1 LSSTAAAAI
10 GQQAASGQDHGRPWE
25 RHPEA
30 AALANPFRGRLVL
43 HEDLASTRELYGQ
56 ALPLEQIAPPTP
68 TVPWWHYGLALTV
81 GTLPVVAGIHPP
93 LRMTVLEQSG
103 LSVFLGY
110 AGEQRAH
117 QAGRR
122 WTCRADGCL
131 ILCGEAFAW
140 ESDLGSGLSFS
151 LSLER
156 LLATAQA
163 MAGLEAAPAAWS
175 ARLQRSQ
182 ACGLSAD
189 PEGAP
194 LQALLRQEWAKADAL
209 LRYSH
214 ALLDGLQLDDQI
226 HRLMAALLLPELRLE
241 SPLHRL
247 SQNEQRGRDSF
258 DDLVDYIRLHLA
270 EPLTL
275 TMLEQR
281 SHYSRRALQYA
292 FRKRLG
298 CTATQ
303 WIRRERLELARRDL
317 QHPSPADSV
326 AVIALRCGYRSLSLF
341 SVEFQQ
347 RFHVKPPQ
355 LLREARAS
363 QPAGRDS

>member
-1 LSSTAAAAI
+1 VVI
-10 GQQAASGQDHGRPWE
+10 GQQALLP
-25 RHPEA
+25 
-30 AALANPFRGRLVL
+30 NPFQQRLVL
-43 HEDLASTRELYGQ
+43 HEDLASTRELYAQ
-56 ALPLEQIAPPTP
+56 ALPLQEIGNRTP
-68 TVPWWHYGLALTV
+68 ADPWWHYGLALTV

-93 LRMTVLEQSG
+93 LRMTVLEQRG

-110 AGEQRAH
+110 GGEQLAH
-117 QAGRR
+117 QAGRC
-122 WTCRADGCL
+122 WSCPADGCL

-140 ESDLGSGLSFS
+140 ESGLVSALSFP

-175 ARLQRSQ
+175 ARLQHSH
-182 ACGLSAD
+182 ACSLSAD
-189 PEGAP
+189 PVGAP

-209 LRYSH
+209 LGYSH

-226 HRLMAALLLPELRLE
+226 HRLIAALLLPELRLE
-241 SPLHRL
+241 TPLHRL
-247 SQNEQRGRDSF
+247 SLNGQQGRDSF
-258 DDLVDYIRLHLA
+258 DDLIDYIKLNLA
-270 EPLTL
+270 EHLTL
-275 TMLEQR
+275 TMLEQQ

-303 WIRRERLELARRDL
+303 WIRRQRLELARRDL
-317 QHPSPADSV
+317 QHPGPDDSV
-326 AVIALRCGYRSLSLF
+326 AAIALRCGYRSLSLF

-347 RFHVKPPQ
+347 RFHVKPSQ

-363 QPAGRDS
+363 QPAAGHAAADAA

>member
-1 LSSTAAAAI
+1 M
-10 GQQAASGQDHGRPWE
+10 
-25 RHPEA
+25 
-30 AALANPFRGRLVL
+30 ANPFRGRLVL

-122 WTCRADGCL
+122 WTCPADGCL

-140 ESDLGSGLSFS
+140 ESDLVSGLSFS

-226 HRLMAALLLPELRLE
+226 HRLMAALLLPELRWE

-317 QHPSPADSV
+317 QHPGPADSV

-347 RFHVKPPQ
+347 RFHVKPSQ

>member
-1 LSSTAAAAI
+1 
-10 GQQAASGQDHGRPWE
+10 
-25 RHPEA
+25 
-30 AALANPFRGRLVL
+30 
-43 HEDLASTRELYGQ
+43 
-56 ALPLEQIAPPTP
+56 
-68 TVPWWHYGLALTV
+68 
-81 GTLPVVAGIHPP
+81 
-93 LRMTVLEQSG
+93 
-103 LSVFLGY
+103 
-110 AGEQRAH
+110 
-117 QAGRR
+117 
-122 WTCRADGCL
+122 
-131 ILCGEAFAW
+131 
-140 ESDLGSGLSFS
+140 
-151 LSLER
+151 
-156 LLATAQA
+156 
-163 MAGLEAAPAAWS
+163 
-175 ARLQRSQ
+175 
-182 ACGLSAD
+182 
-189 PEGAP
+189 
-194 LQALLRQEWAKADAL
+194 
-209 LRYSH
+209 
-214 ALLDGLQLDDQI
+214 
-226 HRLMAALLLPELRLE
+226 MAALLLPELRWE

-317 QHPSPADSV
+317 QHPGPADSV

-347 RFHVKPPQ
+347 RFHVKPSQ